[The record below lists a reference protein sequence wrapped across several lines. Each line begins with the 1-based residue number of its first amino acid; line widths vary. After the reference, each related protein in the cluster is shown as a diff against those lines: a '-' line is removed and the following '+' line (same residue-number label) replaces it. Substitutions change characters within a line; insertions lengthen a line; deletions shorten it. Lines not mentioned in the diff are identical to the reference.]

1 MPIEYHSVLLKYR
14 HISLIFCPQVIGD
27 NVFEFMK
34 QNDRFIFHFWHWF
47 YASVLQICGVKNK
60 IVLNYSY
67 LFVKIGFGSI
77 KAIYSSHRIEKSCKE
92 VVVPKLSSICVTM
105 SSIFDLYLNGI
116 FNENPLFSWF
126 KSNKFKFVE
135 ESNSLICTKWIK
147 LHADVIAFV

>member
-47 YASVLQICGVKNK
+47 YASVLQICGIKNK

-77 KAIYSSHRIEKSCKE
+77 EAIYSSHRIEKSCKE
-92 VVVPKLSSICVTM
+92 VFIFKLSSICVWVQ
-105 SSIFDLYLNGI
+105 F
-116 FNENPLFSWF
+116 
-126 KSNKFKFVE
+126 
-135 ESNSLICTKWIK
+135 LICISMVFSMKIRCSGDSNQTNSSLLKK
-147 LHADVIAFV
+147 ATA

>member
-34 QNDRFIFHFWHWF
+34 RNDRFIFHFWHWF
-47 YASVLQICGVKNK
+47 YASVLQICGIKNK

-77 KAIYSSHRIEKSCKE
+77 KPIYSSHRIEKSCKE
-92 VVVPKLSSICVTM
+92 VFVSKLSSICVWVQFLICISM
-105 SSIFDLYLNGI
+105 V
-116 FNENPLFSWF
+116 FSM
-126 KSNKFKFVE
+126 KIRCSVNSNQTKFKFVE

-147 LHADVIAFV
+147 LHANVIAFV